1 MTRCFATVAALCL
14 SLAVPAQ
21 AGGDLIGPAPTPP
34 SAAEMAFYAAPAQ
47 RVDVGGRSINLYCI
61 GDGAR
66 TLLFEAGGSDWSII
80 WALVQPRM
88 GDGYRACAY
97 DRAGMGFSDPSPWPR
112 TPIAIVE
119 DMHAMVTAAA
129 LPKPLILIGHS
140 LGGFNAKL
148 YAALYPEDVAAL
160 ILVDPSE
167 ENADARGGAYLRQ
180 ILGDRAAAR
189 SELMDASFLNWLM
202 DRYRQCAGAAAAGP
216 MDPASALYRRC
227 TDPARPILGEAAAR
241 IRQNIQITPAYQQ
254 AQASEILNSI
264 YGDSRNNALYARLFQ
279 PNMLGSRPLIVL
291 THGDF
296 DSGDPADRA
305 DHLVMTALH
314 QETARLSERGQQLQV
329 DHAGHNIELDRP
341 DAVIA
346 AIRATDAML
355 RADEAHRP

>member
-1 MTRCFATVAALCL
+1 MRAAGIIFSACSNTCASIAISVSIKPGATQLTVILRFASSIANAMAGMTPPPPPTAKEQPLMTRCFATDAALCL

-216 MDPASALYRRC
+216 MEAHSHRSPPLA
-227 TDPARPILGEAAAR
+227 AAAR
-241 IRQNIQITPAYQQ
+241 SGRPALGQRHWVR
-254 AQASEILNSI
+254 SC
-264 YGDSRNNALYARLFQ
+264 ARRS
-279 PNMLGSRPLIVL
+279 PRP
-291 THGDF
+291 
-296 DSGDPADRA
+296 S
-305 DHLVMTALH
+305 
-314 QETARLSERGQQLQV
+314 ARR
-329 DHAGHNIELDRP
+329 RP
-341 DAVIA
+341 
-346 AIRATDAML
+346 RTDGL
-355 RADEAHRP
+355 R

>member
-1 MTRCFATVAALCL
+1 MTRYFAALAALCL
-14 SLAVPAQ
+14 NLAAPAQ
-21 AGGDLIGPAPTPP
+21 AGGESAPPAPTPP
-34 SAAEMAFYAAPAQ
+34 SAVEMARYAEPAR
-47 RVDVGGRSINLYCI
+47 RVDIGGRAINLICI
-61 GDGAR
+61 GNGPR

-180 ILGDRAAAR
+180 ILGERAAVR
-189 SELMDASFLNWLM
+189 SELMDASFRIWLM
-202 DRYRQCAGAAAAGP
+202 DRYRHCAAASMTGP
-216 MDPASALYRRC
+216 MDAASAIYRRC
-227 TDPARPILGEAAAR
+227 TDPARPILGDAAAR

-264 YGDSRNNALYARLFQ
+264 YGDNSDNALYARLFQ

-296 DSGDPADRA
+296 DADDSADRA

-314 QETARLSERGQQLQV
+314 QETARLSQRGQQQQV
-329 DHAGHNIELDRP
+329 EHAGHNIELDRP

-346 AIRATDAML
+346 AIRAADAML
-355 RADEAHRP
+355 RADEAHR